1 MVVKPKLT
9 VNVWESDLGMSK
21 ILAEAAKIR
30 KKPYVKAGITQAKG
44 SKVRPDG
51 KKTTAEIAQI
61 HEYGAPDAG
70 IPERSFIRS
79 TVSTNQSKYD
89 GQIASLRDQIFDAN
103 SDLTVEKALGL
114 IGQSASSDMKKTIRA
129 GIQPPLKEATIRAK
143 NAGQI
148 AKAEGTVR
156 SLEKKYGQR
165 AYQDALKNG
174 GRGKGRLTA
183 KESQRLDK
191 ASETVATGGESTPLI
206 DTAQMI
212 NALSYEVVLDGG
224 SENGTEGGAG

>member
-1 MVVKPKLT
+1 MAVKPKLT
-9 VNVWESDLGMSK
+9 VNVWESDLGMGK

-70 IPERSFIRS
+70 IPERSFVRS

-89 GQIASLRDQIFDAN
+89 GQIASLRDEIFDAN

-129 GIQPPLKEATIRAK
+129 GIQPPLKASTIRGK
-143 NAGQI
+143 NGAQI
-148 AKAEGTVR
+148 AKAKATAR
-156 SLEKKYGQR
+156 SLG
-165 AYQDALKNG
+165 
-174 GRGKGRLTA
+174 A
-183 KESQRLDK
+183 KENLSKAESARLAK
-191 ASETVATGGESTPLI
+191 AQETVKTGGSSTPLI

-224 SENGTEGGAG
+224 SESGTEGGAG